1 MFIDKFDYI
10 IRVRSTDDSSLWLRI
25 EGLVCRASYHQ
36 PPVIIWTQALKD
48 FKNKSECKKYTY
60 LFKFGFL
67 YQQRI
72 FKV

>member
-10 IRVRSTDDSSLWLRI
+10 FRVRSTDDSSLWLRI

-48 FKNKSECKKYTY
+48 FKNISECKK
-60 LFKFGFL
+60 
-67 YQQRI
+67 
-72 FKV
+72 